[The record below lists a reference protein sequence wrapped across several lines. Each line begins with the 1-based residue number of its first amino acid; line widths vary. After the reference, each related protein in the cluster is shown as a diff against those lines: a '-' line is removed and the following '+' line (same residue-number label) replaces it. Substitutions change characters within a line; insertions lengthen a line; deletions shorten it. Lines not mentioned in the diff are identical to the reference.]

1 MIKGDIMELHCTRI
15 YVRICSCTFGTTMLL
30 LYIGFHMHLVIL
42 DVSKGRPLLSIFSL
56 PNGDVGEMTLYSRTD
71 RKAPWGEEDIS
82 GIYTVNL
89 ELRAL
94 TSIMH

>member
-1 MIKGDIMELHCTRI
+1 MELHCTRT
-15 YVRICSCTFGTTMLL
+15 YVSAAARLVLLLL

-42 DVSKGRPLLSIFSL
+42 DVCIWSKGRPLLSIFSL

-82 GIYTVNL
+82 RIYTVNL
-89 ELRAL
+89 ELRAP